1 MPKTKKLLITGIII
15 TSLIFIF
22 AATIYASPT
31 KIKLT
36 VDGKVISLSIPPE
49 LVNGKVMVPLKDITE
64 PLKLQ
69 VDYNQEQEILIITK
83 GDIKLEMGLNQTTAV
98 KNGKNITLDA
108 PPFLNKDKLMVPL
121 EFISNNLGMNVNW
134 NEKTQTLSI
143 EAKGLP
149 VLKSFE
155 HLKELLEN
163 SQNQNMNFFRRLTKD
178 LAVMEDGA
186 IQKEKVSANQA
197 ALGADS
203 KNSYSTTNL
212 QVQGV
217 DEGDIIKT
225 DGQYI
230 YHVSNQQVV
239 ITKAQPANEMK
250 VVKTIKYGENFYPQ
264 ELYIDNKYLV
274 VIGSNYHNQPRPI
287 IAKDSANPEIY
298 PPIHVENTVKAFIYE
313 LNDRSNLELVREIE
327 LEGNYISSR
336 KIDSALYLVSNKYL
350 DYYRIMKEDNI
361 SSTPAYRDSAV
372 NQDFAALDYTDIRY
386 FPECIQP
393 NYLIVAELDLK
404 EPAKGMQVSSYLGA
418 GENIY
423 ASPNNLYVAL
433 TKYSTEK
440 NKAENMQKL
449 ILPRSETKAETV
461 IYKFAL
467 DQGQIKYQ
475 QQGIVPGTIL
485 NQFSMDEHKGYFRI
499 ATTKGEIWQNDENTS
514 KNNIYILDNELNIK
528 GKIEDIAPGE
538 RIYSVRFMGDRA
550 YMVTFKTVD
559 PLFVLDLKDPASPK
573 ILGALKIPGYSDY
586 LHPYDENH
594 IIGFGKDTI
603 ELSQKGNKG
612 NEVETTAFYQGMK
625 IALFD
630 VSNVEKPIEMF
641 KEVIGDRGTDSEVL
655 NNHKALLFAKDK
667 NLLAFPITVMEV
679 KGSKVDPN
687 GFPKYGELTFQGA
700 YVYNLDLE
708 KGFILKGKISHLT
721 DEQYL
726 KSGQGWYNSDR
737 NIQRIIYINNNLYT
751 ISNALIKA
759 NDLTNLREIGTVS
772 LPQ

>member
-1 MPKTKKLLITGIII
+1 
-15 TSLIFIF
+15 
-22 AATIYASPT
+22 
-31 KIKLT
+31 
-36 VDGKVISLSIPPE
+36 
-49 LVNGKVMVPLKDITE
+49 
-64 PLKLQ
+64 
-69 VDYNQEQEILIITK
+69 
-83 GDIKLEMGLNQTTAV
+83 
-98 KNGKNITLDA
+98 
-108 PPFLNKDKLMVPL
+108 
-121 EFISNNLGMNVNW
+121 
-134 NEKTQTLSI
+134 
-143 EAKGLP
+143 
-149 VLKSFE
+149 
-155 HLKELLEN
+155 
-163 SQNQNMNFFRRLTKD
+163 
-178 LAVMEDGA
+178 
-186 IQKEKVSANQA
+186 
-197 ALGADS
+197 
-203 KNSYSTTNL
+203 
-212 QVQGV
+212 
-217 DEGDIIKT
+217 
-225 DGQYI
+225 
-230 YHVSNQQVV
+230 
-239 ITKAQPANEMK
+239 
-250 VVKTIKYGENFYPQ
+250 
-264 ELYIDNKYLV
+264 
-274 VIGSNYHNQPRPI
+274 
-287 IAKDSANPEIY
+287 
-298 PPIHVENTVKAFIYE
+298 
-313 LNDRSNLELVREIE
+313 
-327 LEGNYISSR
+327 
-336 KIDSALYLVSNKYL
+336 
-350 DYYRIMKEDNI
+350 
-361 SSTPAYRDSAV
+361 
-372 NQDFAALDYTDIRY
+372 
-386 FPECIQP
+386 
-393 NYLIVAELDLK
+393 
-404 EPAKGMQVSSYLGA
+404 
-418 GENIY
+418 
-423 ASPNNLYVAL
+423 
-433 TKYSTEK
+433 
-440 NKAENMQKL
+440 
-449 ILPRSETKAETV
+449 
-461 IYKFAL
+461 
-467 DQGQIKYQ
+467 
-475 QQGIVPGTIL
+475 
-485 NQFSMDEHKGYFRI
+485 
-499 ATTKGEIWQNDENTS
+499 
-514 KNNIYILDNELNIK
+514 LDNELNIK